1 MTPQDHKQ
9 ISKKLS
15 LLLRHKPEL
24 YHLELN
30 PQGWCGVDALLDAF
44 RKNGQPLD
52 RMTLEAVV
60 TQNDKQRFAF
70 SPDGTRIRANQ
81 GHSIAVQ
88 LEYVPQEPPAVL
100 FHGTAT
106 RFLGSIYEKGLLKQQ
121 RHHVHLSPDVETASK
136 VGVRHG
142 KLALLKIDAAR
153 MFADGYSFF
162 CSENGVWLTEQVPPA
177 YIQPA

>member
-1 MTPQDHKQ
+1 MTPQGYKQ

-24 YHLELN
+24 YHLELDA
-30 PQGWCGVDALLDAF
+30 QGWCEVDALLAAF
-44 RKNGQPLD
+44 RKNGQLLD
-52 RMTLEAVV
+52 RLTLEAVV
-60 TQNDKQRFAF
+60 AQNDKQRFAF

-88 LEYVPQEPPAVL
+88 LEYTAQEPPAVL

-106 RFLGSIYEKGLLKQQ
+106 RFLSSIYEKGLLKQQ

-142 KLALLKIDAAR
+142 KLAMLKVDAAR
-153 MFADGYSFF
+153 MFMDGHQFF
-162 CSENGVWLTEQVPPA
+162 RSDNGVWLTEQVPPA
-177 YIQPA
+177 YLQPV

>member
-1 MTPQDHKQ
+1 MTPQDYKQ

-24 YHLELN
+24 YHLELD
-30 PQGWCGVDALLDAF
+30 PQGWCEVETLLAAF

-52 RMTLEAVV
+52 RSTLEAVV
-60 TQNDKQRFAF
+60 AQNDKQRFAF
-70 SPDGTRIRANQ
+70 STDGTRIRANQ

-88 LEYVPQEPPAVL
+88 LEYAPQEPPAVL

-106 RFLGSIYEKGLLKQQ
+106 RFLSSIYEQGLLKQQ
-121 RHHVHLSPDVETASK
+121 RHHVHLSPDIETASK
-136 VGVRHG
+136 VGARHG
-142 KLALLKIDAAR
+142 KLALLKVDSAR

>member
-1 MTPQDHKQ
+1 
-9 ISKKLS
+9 
-15 LLLRHKPEL
+15 
-24 YHLELN
+24 
-30 PQGWCGVDALLDAF
+30 VDALLDAF

>member
-1 MTPQDHKQ
+1 MTLQDHKQ

-24 YHLELN
+24 YHLELD
-30 PQGWCGVDALLDAF
+30 PQGWCEVDALLAAF
-44 RKNGQPLD
+44 RKNGQLLD
-52 RMTLEAVV
+52 RPTLEAVV
-60 TQNDKQRFAF
+60 AQNDKQRFAF

-88 LEYVPQEPPAVL
+88 LEYTAQEPPAVL

-106 RFLGSIYEKGLLKQQ
+106 RFLSSIYEKGLQRQQ

-142 KLALLKIDAAR
+142 KLALLKVDAAR
-153 MFADGYSFF
+153 MFADGYRFF
-162 CSENGVWLTEQVPPA
+162 RSDNGVWLTEQVPPA
-177 YIQPA
+177 YLQPV